1 MNELTKLSEIKA
13 YTKSKLGAD
22 KTGHG
27 YDHIK
32 RVVTMA
38 EKILESEAA
47 DKLVTLAAAYLH
59 DTIDDKLVSDP
70 KSALAELQEFLAS
83 LEFTSAQIEEI
94 SFIITHMSFAHSSL
108 QNKNLQLPLSGQ
120 IVQDADWLDAIGAI
134 GITRAIYYGGHHG
147 EKIYNP
153 KLLPR
158 TNMTKEEYRNL
169 DDETI
174 INHFYEKLLKLK
186 DMLNTPTA
194 KKIAEHR
201 QQVMLDFL
209 TEFKNEWNSLA

>member
-1 MNELTKLSEIKA
+1 MDEFNKLSQIKT

-38 EKILESEAA
+38 EKILESEPA
-47 DKLVTLAAAYLH
+47 DKLITLTAAYLH
-59 DTIDDKLVSDP
+59 DTIDDKLVSNP
-70 KSALAELQEFLAS
+70 KSALTELQKFLKS
-83 LEFTSAQIEEI
+83 LDFTLTQIDEI
-94 SFIITHMSFAHSSL
+94 SFIITHMSFAHSL

-174 INHFYEKLLKLK
+174 INHFYEKLLNLK
-186 DMLNTPTA
+186 DMLNTQTA
-194 KKIAEHR
+194 KNIAEHR

-209 TEFKNEWNSLA
+209 DEFKNEWNSIV

>member
-47 DKLVTLAAAYLH
+47 DKLVTLAAA
-59 DTIDDKLVSDP
+59 
-70 KSALAELQEFLAS
+70 

-94 SFIITHMSFAHSSL
+94 SFIITHMSFAHSL

>member
-1 MNELTKLSEIKA
+1 MDEFNKLSQIKT
-13 YTKSKLGAD
+13 YTKSKLGTD

-38 EKILESEAA
+38 EKILESEPA
-47 DKLVTLAAAYLH
+47 DKLITLTAAYLH
-59 DTIDDKLVSDP
+59 DTIDDKLVSNP
-70 KSALAELQEFLAS
+70 KSALTELQKFLKS
-83 LEFTSAQIEEI
+83 LDFTLTQIDEI
-94 SFIITHMSFAHSSL
+94 SFIITHMSFAHSL

-134 GITRAIYYGGHHG
+134 GITRAIYYGGYHG

-153 KLLPR
+153 NLLPR

-174 INHFYEKLLKLK
+174 INHFYEKLLNLK

>member
-1 MNELTKLSEIKA
+1 MDEFNKLSQIKT
-13 YTKSKLGAD
+13 YTKSKLETD

-32 RVVTMA
+32 RVVTTA

-94 SFIITHMSFAHSSL
+94 SFIITHMSFAHSL
-108 QNKNLQLPLSGQ
+108 QDDDFQLPLSGQ
-120 IVQDADWLDAIGAI
+120 IVQDADWLD
-134 GITRAIYYGGHHG
+134 
-147 EKIYNP
+147 
-153 KLLPR
+153 PR
-158 TNMTKEEYRNL
+158 TNMTREEYRNL

>member
-1 MNELTKLSEIKA
+1 MNELTKLSKIKA

-38 EKILESEAA
+38 EKILESEAT

-59 DTIDDKLVSDP
+59 DTIDDKLVSNP
-70 KSALAELQEFLAS
+70 KSALTELQKFLKS
-83 LEFTSAQIEEI
+83 LDFTLTQIDEI
-94 SFIITHMSFAHSSL
+94 SFIITHMSFAHSL

-174 INHFYEKLLKLK
+174 INHFYEKLLNLK
-186 DMLNTPTA
+186 DMLNTQTA
-194 KKIAEHR
+194 KNIAEHR

-209 TEFKNEWNSLA
+209 DEFKNEWNSVV

>member
-1 MNELTKLSEIKA
+1 MDEFNKLSQIKT
-13 YTKSKLGAD
+13 YTKSKLGTD

-38 EKILESEAA
+38 EKILESEPA
-47 DKLVTLAAAYLH
+47 DKLITLTAAYLH
-59 DTIDDKLVSDP
+59 DIIDDKLVSDP

-94 SFIITHMSFAHSSL
+94 SFIITHMSFAHSL
-108 QNKNLQLPLSGQ
+108 QDDDFQLPLSGQ
-120 IVQDADWLDAIGAI
+120 IVQDADLLDAIGAI

-158 TNMTKEEYRNL
+158 TNMTMEEYRNL
-169 DDETI
+169 D
-174 INHFYEKLLKLK
+174 Y
-186 DMLNTPTA
+186 
-194 KKIAEHR
+194 
-201 QQVMLDFL
+201 
-209 TEFKNEWNSLA
+209 

>member
-1 MNELTKLSEIKA
+1 MNELTKLSQIKT
-13 YTKSKLGAD
+13 YTKSKLGTD

-83 LEFTSAQIEEI
+83 CTICPDRGSWKSSSCSERAKDICVMIKLI
-94 SFIITHMSFAHSSL
+94 SSICAEVNS
-108 QNKNLQLPLSGQ
+108 K
-120 IVQDADWLDAIGAI
+120 DA
-134 GITRAIYYGGHHG
+134 
-147 EKIYNP
+147 
-153 KLLPR
+153 
-158 TNMTKEEYRNL
+158 RN
-169 DDETI
+169 
-174 INHFYEKLLKLK
+174 
-186 DMLNTPTA
+186 
-194 KKIAEHR
+194 
-201 QQVMLDFL
+201 
-209 TEFKNEWNSLA
+209 S

>member
-1 MNELTKLSEIKA
+1 MNELTKLSKIKV

-22 KTGHG
+22 KTGHD

-70 KSALAELQEFLAS
+70 KSALNELQKFLKS
-83 LEFTSAQIEEI
+83 LDFTLTQIDEI
-94 SFIITHMSFAHSSL
+94 SFIITHMSFAHSL

-174 INHFYEKLLKLK
+174 INHFYEKLLNLK
-186 DMLNTPTA
+186 DMLNTQTA
-194 KKIAEHR
+194 KNIAEHR

-209 TEFKNEWNSLA
+209 DEFKNEWNSVV